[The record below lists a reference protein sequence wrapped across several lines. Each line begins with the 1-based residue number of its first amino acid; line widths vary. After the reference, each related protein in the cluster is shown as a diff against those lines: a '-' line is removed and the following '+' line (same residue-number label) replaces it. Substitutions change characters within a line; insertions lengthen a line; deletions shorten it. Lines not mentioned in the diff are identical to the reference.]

1 MEPMGR
7 ALNPVEVPKCRAESY
22 VCTVLSESYTGNPIY
37 PLIKED
43 ALKGP

>member
-7 ALNPVEVPKCRAESY
+7 ALDPVGVPGCRAESY
-22 VCTVLSESYTGNPIY
+22 VCTVLSESYPENPIY
-37 PLIKED
+37 PLLKED